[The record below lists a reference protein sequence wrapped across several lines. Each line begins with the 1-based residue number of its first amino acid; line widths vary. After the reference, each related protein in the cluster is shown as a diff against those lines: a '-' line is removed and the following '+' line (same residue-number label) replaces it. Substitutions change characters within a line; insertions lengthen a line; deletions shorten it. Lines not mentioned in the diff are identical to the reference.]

1 MKFNI
6 RNLMGGLVII
16 VVLAF
21 VFLRGDQ
28 INELAATMAQ
38 GAMIPWSLLFSRSFV
53 NTFLRVL
60 RTVFLSK
67 Q

>member
-1 MKFNI
+1 
-6 RNLMGGLVII
+6 MGGLVII

-38 GAMIPWSLLFSRSFV
+38 GAMIPLVIAILRSFV

-60 RTVFLSK
+60 RTAFLSK